1 MQMSGL
7 MLTIIHIK
15 LPRMQLNYIVKPK
28 KYFCFINLHEYV
40 AASFSPGMLTFS
52 IRDNTIVSF
61 RVNIAWW
68 GMPVGG

>member
-1 MQMSGL
+1 MGNGNVWSDAHYYPYKASQNAAEL
-7 MLTIIHIK
+7 QCET
-15 LPRMQLNYIVKPK
+15 K
-28 KYFCFINLHEYV
+28 KINLHEYV

>member
-1 MQMSGL
+1 MQMYGL

-15 LPRMQLNYIVKPK
+15 LPRMQLNYSVKPK
-28 KYFCFINLHEYV
+28 NNNFCFINLHEYV

-61 RVNIAWW
+61 RVNNAW
-68 GMPVGG
+68 